1 MSLTPLTD
9 EQFAHIQEAWRLFD
23 TDSDGLVTP
32 KDLQT
37 LLRSFGYEH
46 SLVPAHPSHP
56 GPTDACAR
64 MRSSVPLA
72 TAHRLASRCP
82 HARRLK
88 LFADFVQA

>member
-9 EQFAHIQEAWRLFD
+9 DQFAHIQEAWRLFD

-46 SLVPAHPSHP
+46 SLVPARP

-88 LFADFVQA
+88 LFADFVHA